1 MNRRDLLRGVAAAGA
16 AGTLAGCVSEN
27 DPDDTAD
34 GADSDSDPDPGA
46 DDDPDTQAPPSLAG
60 SELVTAQGDCAGGG
74 DRATASVEFDTAAVT
89 VTGGVG
95 TPNPCYEAELAEPSY
110 DADADEL
117 TVTVAV
123 TAEDVVCQSCVGV
136 VRYEAAVE
144 FDGGLP
150 GAVTVRH
157 QRDGET
163 TTVTT
168 TER

>member
-16 AGTLAGCVSEN
+16 VGALAGCVSES
-27 DPDDTAD
+27 DPGDA
-34 GADSDSDPDPGA
+34 GGDSDA
-46 DDDPDTQAPPSLAG
+46 DPDTTARPPSLVG
-60 SELVTAQGDCAGGG
+60 GELVDARGECAGDADE
-74 DRATASVEFDTAAVT
+74 DRNAAAVEFGDTGVT

-95 TPNPCYEAELAEPSY
+95 TPNPCYEASLAEPSY

-123 TAEDVVCQSCVGV
+123 TAREAICQQCLGTVQ
-136 VRYEAAVE
+136 YEAAVE

-150 GAVTVRH
+150 GTVTVRH
-157 QRDGET
+157 ERDGET

>member
-16 AGTLAGCVSEN
+16 AGTLAGCVSE
-27 DPDDTAD
+27 
-34 GADSDSDPDPGA
+34 SDPDPDSGVDSNDGA
-46 DDDPDTQAPPSLAG
+46 DPQASPSVVGGEIVEANG
-60 SELVTAQGDCAGGG
+60 ECAGDAGA
-74 DRATASVEFDTAAVT
+74 DRNTAAVEFGDTGVT

-95 TPNPCYEAELAEPSY
+95 TPNPCYEAALGEPSY

-123 TAEDVVCQSCVGV
+123 TATDAICQQCLGV
-136 VRYEAAVE
+136 LGYEAAVE

-157 QRDGET
+157 ERDGET

-168 TER
+168 ARR